1 MGTLSRR
8 CFSLLVASFG
18 LLRPCLLLSLPSGG
32 GLNRIPAVVK
42 PAEGHNIHL
51 WLFEGDMEAQDMAVE
66 KALSPSVSFN
76 EPAADPY
83 GIVLW
88 PAALPVAALTA
99 TMIRKGKVKRVTE
112 LGAGTG
118 LVSIAAVSAGAESVL
133 STDYNEEALALLSL
147 AADLN
152 LPRGGPRERLRS
164 ALYDVS
170 SEDDN
175 ADNDSD
181 ATTRD
186 MLAHC
191 AGPGDLLVCA
201 DMLYSPSTS
210 RAVARRCAEA
220 VLRGASAI
228 GGDTGRPGA
237 PAFLEEL
244 RAIVAATCAQAA
256 AAQEGGGEK
265 GSYSVQRAAAAFA
278 AAFPTTATDGGPVV
292 EFRAVDAET
301 IASPRNSL
309 IATQHDAVKP
319 LRVGLVEIMAQQPPS
334 PPPAEEEQEQ
344 EEKGEGEREQNNK

>member
-164 ALYDVS
+164 ALYDVLS

-181 ATTRD
+181 ATCSRTALGRATFWSAPTCCTRRRPLGRWHGAARRRCCEVPPPSSATRD
-186 MLAHC
+186 
-191 AGPGDLLVCA
+191 GPALRLFWRSCVQ
-201 DMLYSPSTS
+201 LSLR
-210 RAVARRCAEA
+210 RAPRPRRRR
-220 VLRGASAI
+220 RGAVRRGATLSNELLPRLPLHFPRR
-228 GGDTGRPGA
+228 RPMA
-237 PAFLEEL
+237 
-244 RAIVAATCAQAA
+244 
-256 AAQEGGGEK
+256 
-265 GSYSVQRAAAAFA
+265 VQSWSFA
-278 AAFPTTATDGGPVV
+278 
-292 EFRAVDAET
+292 
-301 IASPRNSL
+301 L
-309 IATQHDAVKP
+309 WTQRQSP
-319 LRVGLVEIMAQQPPS
+319 LRVIRSLQRSTML
-334 PPPAEEEQEQ
+334 
-344 EEKGEGEREQNNK
+344 